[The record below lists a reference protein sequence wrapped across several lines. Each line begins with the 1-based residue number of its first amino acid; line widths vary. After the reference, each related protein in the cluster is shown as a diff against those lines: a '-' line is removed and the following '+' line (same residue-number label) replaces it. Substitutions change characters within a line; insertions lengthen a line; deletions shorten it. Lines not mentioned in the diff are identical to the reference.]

1 MMLPQ
6 KMQSLLNRCLKP
18 ALHSSQVRITGLLLS
33 TARLARGSLTLVMG
47 SSSATATSASTT
59 AALFVPVLHF
69 RLLKS
74 RGLFREISIL
84 KGGLKADRL
93 HCPVWP

>member
-18 ALHSSQVRITGLLLS
+18 ALHSSQVRITGLLLR
-33 TARLARGSLTLVMG
+33 TARLTRGTFTLVMG
-47 SSSATATSASTT
+47 SSATATST
-59 AALFVPVLHF
+59 AATLFVPVLHF

>member
-18 ALHSSQVRITGLLLS
+18 ALHSSQVRVTGLLLS
-33 TARLARGSLTLVMG
+33 TALLTHGTLTLVMG
-47 SSSATATSASTT
+47 PSTAATASTSAT
-59 AALFVPVLHF
+59 LFVPVLHF

>member
-1 MMLPQ
+1 
-6 KMQSLLNRCLKP
+6 MQFLLNRCLKA
-18 ALHSSQVRITGLLLS
+18 ALHRSQVRFTGLLLS
-33 TARLARGSLTLVMG
+33 TARITRGTFTIVMG
-47 SSSATATSASTT
+47 TSTTASTSTSARATAT
-59 AALFVPVLHF
+59 LFVPVLHF